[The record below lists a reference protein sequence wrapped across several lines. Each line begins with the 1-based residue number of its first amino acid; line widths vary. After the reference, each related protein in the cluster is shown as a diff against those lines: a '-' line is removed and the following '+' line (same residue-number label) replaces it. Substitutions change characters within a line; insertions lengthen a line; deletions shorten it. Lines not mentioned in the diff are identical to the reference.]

1 MKYIK
6 PQIEYNEILSEDILT
21 ESDTW
26 GEILAGGKENGGNAW
41 IGLDENKNPI
51 IHGDAA
57 DFLG

>member
-21 ESDTW
+21 ESDSW
-26 GEILAGGKENGGNAW
+26 GEILAGGGEGSNAW
-41 IGLDENKNPI
+41 IGLDQDGNPI
-51 IHGDAA
+51 VNGDAS

>member
-6 PQIEYNEILSEDILT
+6 PEIEYNEILSEDILT
-21 ESDTW
+21 ESNTW
-26 GEILAGGKENGGNAW
+26 GEILAGGDNAW

>member
-21 ESDTW
+21 ESNPW
-26 GEILAGGKENGGNAW
+26 GDILAGDGELGFDEGGNPV
-41 IGLDENKNPI
+41 IS
-51 IHGDAA
+51 GDAS

>member
-21 ESDTW
+21 ESDAW
-26 GEILAGGKENGGNAW
+26 GDILAKGENTW

-51 IHGDAA
+51 VHGDAS
-57 DFLG
+57 DFVG

>member
-21 ESDTW
+21 ESDSW
-26 GEILAGGKENGGNAW
+26 GEIIAGGGEGSNAW
-41 IGLDENKNPI
+41 IGLDKDGNPI
-51 IHGDAA
+51 VNGDAS